1 MQKKFNIYRSSAGSG
16 KTFTLTKEYLKLV
29 LSSPALPHFKE
40 NYYKHILAVTF
51 TKDAANEMKER
62 IISSLLRISKLIDSE
77 EDMLLNAILQELKEE
92 YPEKNFTREILIKRA
107 EKVFAHLLHN
117 YSDFAVSTI
126 DSFNNRIVQSFTRD
140 MGLPFNYMVE
150 LEQEEILE
158 QATKLLLE
166 EAGEKGNQ
174 SLTKV
179 LVDFA
184 IKQVDEEKSWDIER
198 LLQDFGTNI
207 FQEGKKSLIAQLEK
221 LNKKDFIDSKNQLFD
236 FKTAVEQE
244 IKDLAIKGMGNI
256 RNAGFEEK
264 DFFYAKTGIYG
275 FFQKYSEQI
284 DSKFFTEFANKNVLK
299 TIEEDKWDGS
309 KNKISVPENLKLALN
324 QIFNKLEKLRNKYKS
339 DYLIVTNL
347 LPYIYLLATIN
358 EMDKKLRKLMSD
370 KNKVHISDFNQKIN
384 QIVEREP
391 IPYIYERIGERFK
404 HILIDEFQDTSQ
416 MQWHNLIPLV
426 SNSLGFD
433 LPNMLVGDAKQAIYR
448 WRSGNAD
455 LIVHLPHV
463 PTAASDSPVAENA
476 MIFRE
481 HFHAKNLDRNFR
493 SKGQIIDFNNH
504 LFEFLAVNYS
514 KNFPSLSGYYKEV
527 RQKIDENKTEGGH
540 VQISFLSKERD
551 YDEGTFEECLKIVRD
566 LVENKGY
573 TYRDIAIL
581 ARTNTKASKLAERFL
596 EHKIQVISSESL
608 LLTYSPKVN
617 FIVSFLRIMTQP
629 LNPAA
634 KADLLYFLYD
644 HFNNELGANLPFD
657 DNTHLAIGSVCNS
670 FKFKDFANFIKEKFS
685 KPLNFKT
692 LQYLSIYEIAEE
704 LIRTFELNSDSKQQ
718 IYLQKLLDVML
729 DYGLRNSN
737 NLSDF
742 LDYWDTKKSKI
753 SITTPETGNAIR
765 IMTIHK
771 SKGLQFPVVILPYTD
786 WETTP
791 KAGEKLWLSW
801 ENDICPKL
809 KMVILP
815 IKKELLET
823 QFADEYQNEMQATF
837 IDAVNMLYV
846 ALTRPEERLYILA
859 KENKA
864 KKPDNSGKAVPAS
877 VQELLNIYVESINPH
892 LVEDELGQH
901 FFLRNDDNGK
911 YSTKAAKITDSY
923 ELSYFLSTECRD
935 KIRMRRDT
943 KKVKIHQQQEVKTE
957 NDIDIQ
963 GLYDARKQGLLVHNA
978 FERVK
983 YGADIPRAV
992 QKLVNEG
999 YIKDEEKTAIE
1010 EKMQQIVSL
1019 PEIADFF
1026 VPKEGRLIFNEKELI
1041 VRSSVGTQTTA
1052 LGTQT
1057 TAAKILRPD
1066 KILIDNNLIT
1076 IIDYKTGMEKIKEHT
1091 RQLDEYAQALAAIEG
1106 FEKHQ
1111 IQKFIVYT
1119 EVLKVKKVGLT

>member
-29 LSSPALPHFKE
+29 LCAPALPKFKE
-40 NYYKHILAVTF
+40 NYYKHVLAVTF

-62 IISSLLRISKLIDSE
+62 IVSSLLRISKLNDNE
-77 EDMLLNAILQELKEE
+77 EDILLNAILKELQEE
-92 YPEKNFTREILIKRA
+92 YVEQNFTKEILIKRA
-107 EKVFAHLLHN
+107 GKIFANLLHN

-150 LEQEEILE
+150 LEQDEILE

-198 LLQDFGTNI
+198 LLQDFGSNI
-207 FQEGKKSLIAQLEK
+207 FQEGKKPLIAQLEK
-221 LNKKDFIDSKNQLFD
+221 LTKKDFIDSRNQLFE
-236 FKTAVEQE
+236 FKNAVEQE
-244 IKDLAIKGMGNI
+244 LKDLADKGMRAIINT
-256 RNAGFEEK
+256 GFEEK
-264 DFFYAKTGIYG
+264 DFYYGKTGIYG
-275 FFQKYSEQI
+275 FFQKYSQQI
-284 DSKFFTEFANKNVLK
+284 DSKFFIDFANKNVLK
-299 TIEEDKWDGS
+299 TIEDDKWDGS
-309 KNKISVPENLKLALN
+309 KNKISVPENLKLTLS
-324 QIFNKLEKLRNKYKS
+324 QIFEQLEKLKDKYVS
-339 DYLIVTNL
+339 DYIIVTNL

-358 EMDKKLRKLMSD
+358 ELDKKLKKLMSE

-433 LPNMLVGDAKQAIYR
+433 FQNMLVGDAKQAIYR

-455 LIVHLPHV
+455 LIVHLPNV
-463 PTAASDSPVAENA
+463 PTADPDSPVGENA
-476 MIFRE
+476 MIFHD
-481 HFHAKNLDRNFR
+481 HFHAKNLSKNFR
-493 SKGQIIDFNNH
+493 SKGQIIDFNNQ
-504 LFEFLAVNYS
+504 LFEFLASEYA
-514 KNFPSLSGYYKEV
+514 KNFPALADYYKEV
-527 RQKIDENKTEGGH
+527 KQEIDNQEGGH
-540 VQISFLSKERD
+540 VQISFLSAEQD
-551 YDEGTFEECLKIVRD
+551 YDEATFEQCLKIVTD
-566 LVENKGY
+566 LVDNKGY
-573 TYRDIAIL
+573 TYKDIAIL
-581 ARTNTKASKLAERFL
+581 ARTNPKASKLAERFL

-644 HFNNELGANLPFD
+644 HFNGELQANLPFD
-657 DNTHLAIGSVCNS
+657 DNTHLAIGTVCNS
-670 FKFKDFANFIKEKFS
+670 FKFKDFANFIREKFS
-685 KPLNFKT
+685 KPINFKT
-692 LQYLSIYEIAEE
+692 LQYLSIYEVAEE
-704 LIRTFELNSDSKQQ
+704 LIRTFQLNFDSKQQ

-737 NLSDF
+737 NLPDF
-742 LDYWDTKKSKI
+742 LDYWDKKKSKI

-771 SKGLQFPVVILPYTD
+771 SKGLQFPVVILPYAD

-791 KAGEKLWLSW
+791 KQGEKLWLSW

-809 KMVILP
+809 KTVILP
-815 IKKELLET
+815 VKKELLET
-823 QFADEYQNEMQATF
+823 QFAEEYEREMQATF
-837 IDAVNMLYV
+837 IDAVNLLYV
-846 ALTRPEERLYILA
+846 ALTRPEERLYIMG
-859 KENKA
+859 KESKS
-864 KKPDNSGKAVPAS
+864 KKDTPSS
-877 VQELLNIYVESINPH
+877 VQEILNIYVEKMNCQT
-892 LVEDELGQH
+892 VEDEVGQH
-901 FFLRNDDNGK
+901 FLLRNDENGK
-911 YSTKAAKITDSY
+911 YSQKEAKMKDSY

-935 KIRMRRDT
+935 KIRMRRDD
-943 KKVKIHQQQEVKTE
+943 KKVKINNQHEVKSE

-963 GLYDARKQGLLVHNA
+963 GLYDARKQGLLVHTA

-983 YGADIPRAV
+983 YQSDILRAV
-992 QKLVNEG
+992 QKLVNDG
-999 YIKDEEKTAIE
+999 YIKEEEKEAIE
-1010 EKMQQIVSL
+1010 AKMNKIIAL
-1019 PEIADFF
+1019 PEIRDFF
-1026 VPKEGRLIFNEKELI
+1026 EKKESRQIFNEKEL
-1041 VRSSVGTQTTA
+1041 VVKEESSVK
-1052 LGTQT
+1052 TQT
-1057 TAAKILRPD
+1057 TAAKVLRPD
-1066 KILIDNNLIT
+1066 KIVIDNNLIT
-1076 IIDYKTGMEKIKEHT
+1076 IIDYKTGIEKLKEHT
-1091 RQLDEYAQALAAIEG
+1091 RQLNEYGRALAEMEG
-1106 FEKHQ
+1106 FGNYQ

-1119 EVLKVKKVGLT
+1119 EVLEVKEICYT